1 MKGFTVAQEEY
12 QNEVAHRKDL
22 EAEVSRLRVQ
32 LAGQAARLV
41 AVTAQD
47 RTQAALEKLA
57 VETTTRLQG
66 LERELARLKTDRDMA
81 LAEIEELNII
91 KK

>member
-1 MKGFTVAQEEY
+1 MQGFTVAQEEY
-12 QNEVAHRKDL
+12 QKEVAHRKDL

-66 LERELARLKTDRDMA
+66 LERDVAKLKTEKDMA
-81 LAEIEELNII
+81 LAEIEEINLI
-91 KK
+91 KR

>member
-1 MKGFTVAQEEY
+1 M
-12 QNEVAHRKDL
+12 AHRKDL
-22 EAEVSRLRVQ
+22 EAEITRLRVQ

-47 RTQAALEKLA
+47 RTQAALDKLA
-57 VETTTRLQG
+57 VEATGRLQG
-66 LERELARLKTDRDMA
+66 LEREVARLQVEKDMM
-81 LAEIEELNII
+81 LAEIEEINLI